1 MLNKVL
7 LIGNVGQ
14 DPEVRYLD
22 GNNGNGGNAKVA
34 TIRLATSERYRDRNG
49 EQRENTEWHSV
60 VAWRNLADLAENFI
74 KKGTQI
80 YVEGKIRSREYTD
93 QTGAK
98 KYTTEITAKVTADD
112 LAFRIFLRGFDEK
125 EPIVVTDLEHISMFP
140 KDTWKGRE
148 NGMRADLAQALCDLK
163 PGRLLK
169 LIKHFRI
176 QCLSGSRGMP
186 YGAQIV
192 LRQIDDHCV
201 GSILIRRI
209 LLPGNRG
216 FRLRHGFCCA
226 CRDRKHHRQSYQNGK
241 DPFFHISLH

>member
-98 KYTTEITAKVTADD
+98 RYRTEIIADNIQLLGRRSDNPGAQDGGAPQGGYGQGGYQGRQGGGYQGGYQGGQQGGYNRPPQGGYNAPQGGYNAPQGSFGPQPAAPAPQQAYNQPAPPVQPEPIDIGADNPDDD
-112 LAFRIFLRGFDEK
+112 L
-125 EPIVVTDLEHISMFP
+125 
-140 KDTWKGRE
+140 
-148 NGMRADLAQALCDLK
+148 
-163 PGRLLK
+163 
-169 LIKHFRI
+169 
-176 QCLSGSRGMP
+176 
-186 YGAQIV
+186 
-192 LRQIDDHCV
+192 
-201 GSILIRRI
+201 
-209 LLPGNRG
+209 
-216 FRLRHGFCCA
+216 
-226 CRDRKHHRQSYQNGK
+226 
-241 DPFFHISLH
+241 PF

>member
-98 KYTTEITAKVTADD
+98 RYRTEIIADNIQLLGRRSDNPGAQDGGAPQGGYQQGSWQGRQGGGYQNQQGGYNRPAQQPSGFPGPQGGYPGPQQGGFAPQPAAPAPQQAYSQPAPAPVEPIDIGADNPDDD
-112 LAFRIFLRGFDEK
+112 L
-125 EPIVVTDLEHISMFP
+125 
-140 KDTWKGRE
+140 
-148 NGMRADLAQALCDLK
+148 
-163 PGRLLK
+163 
-169 LIKHFRI
+169 
-176 QCLSGSRGMP
+176 
-186 YGAQIV
+186 
-192 LRQIDDHCV
+192 
-201 GSILIRRI
+201 
-209 LLPGNRG
+209 
-216 FRLRHGFCCA
+216 
-226 CRDRKHHRQSYQNGK
+226 
-241 DPFFHISLH
+241 PF

>member
-98 KYTTEITAKVTADD
+98 RYRTEIIADNIQLLGRRSDNPGAQDGAPAQGGYQGRQGGGYQGGGYQGGQQGGYSRPAPQGGYNGPQGGGYAPQGGYGPAAPQGGYNAGQQGGHPAQPAPQQAFTQPAAPVQNEPIDIGADNPDDD
-112 LAFRIFLRGFDEK
+112 L
-125 EPIVVTDLEHISMFP
+125 
-140 KDTWKGRE
+140 
-148 NGMRADLAQALCDLK
+148 
-163 PGRLLK
+163 
-169 LIKHFRI
+169 
-176 QCLSGSRGMP
+176 
-186 YGAQIV
+186 
-192 LRQIDDHCV
+192 
-201 GSILIRRI
+201 
-209 LLPGNRG
+209 
-216 FRLRHGFCCA
+216 
-226 CRDRKHHRQSYQNGK
+226 
-241 DPFFHISLH
+241 PF

>member
-98 KYTTEITAKVTADD
+98 RYRTEIIADNIQ
-112 LAFRIFLRGFDEK
+112 LL
-125 EPIVVTDLEHISMFP
+125 
-140 KDTWKGRE
+140 GRRSD
-148 NGMRADLAQALCDLK
+148 N
-163 PGRLLK
+163 P
-169 LIKHFRI
+169 
-176 QCLSGSRGMP
+176 
-186 YGAQIV
+186 GAQDGGAPQGGFQG
-192 LRQIDDHCV
+192 RQGGGYQGGGYQGGQQGGYSRPAPQGGYNGPQGGGYAPQGGYGPAAPQGGYNNAPARPEPANAAPVGDGFMNIPDGVDDEE
-201 GSILIRRI
+201 
-209 LLPGNRG
+209 LPFN
-216 FRLRHGFCCA
+216 
-226 CRDRKHHRQSYQNGK
+226 
-241 DPFFHISLH
+241 

>member
-98 KYTTEITAKVTADD
+98 RYRTEIIADNIQLLGRRSDNPGAQDGGAPQGGYQQGGWQGRQGGGYQSQQGGYNRPAQQPTGFPGPQGGYPGPQQGGLAPQPAAPAPQQAYNQPAPAPVEPIDIGADNPDDD
-112 LAFRIFLRGFDEK
+112 L
-125 EPIVVTDLEHISMFP
+125 
-140 KDTWKGRE
+140 
-148 NGMRADLAQALCDLK
+148 
-163 PGRLLK
+163 
-169 LIKHFRI
+169 
-176 QCLSGSRGMP
+176 
-186 YGAQIV
+186 
-192 LRQIDDHCV
+192 
-201 GSILIRRI
+201 
-209 LLPGNRG
+209 
-216 FRLRHGFCCA
+216 
-226 CRDRKHHRQSYQNGK
+226 
-241 DPFFHISLH
+241 PF

>member
-80 YVEGKIRSREYTD
+80 DVEGKIRSREYTD

-98 KYTTEITAKVTADD
+98 RYRTEIIADNIQLLGRRSD
-112 LAFRIFLRGFDEK
+112 NPGAQDGAPAQGGYQGRQGGYQGQGGYNRPQGGGYAPQGGAPQGGFG
-125 EPIVVTDLEHISMFP
+125 PAAP
-140 KDTWKGRE
+140 
-148 NGMRADLAQALCDLK
+148 QAA
-163 PGRLLK
+163 
-169 LIKHFRI
+169 
-176 QCLSGSRGMP
+176 
-186 YGAQIV
+186 YGAQGGFAAAQPAARPSQPAPQQAYNQPAPPV
-192 LRQIDDHCV
+192 QNEPIDIGADNPDDD
-201 GSILIRRI
+201 
-209 LLPGNRG
+209 LP
-216 FRLRHGFCCA
+216 F
-226 CRDRKHHRQSYQNGK
+226 
-241 DPFFHISLH
+241 

>member
-98 KYTTEITAKVTADD
+98 RYRTEIIADEEEVDENRRKV
-112 LAFRIFLRGFDEK
+112 
-125 EPIVVTDLEHISMFP
+125 LEELGIGPDFSY
-140 KDTWKGRE
+140 T
-148 NGMRADLAQALCDLK
+148 
-163 PGRLLK
+163 K
-169 LIKHFRI
+169 L
-176 QCLSGSRGMP
+176 
-186 YGAQIV
+186 Y
-192 LRQIDDHCV
+192 
-201 GSILIRRI
+201 
-209 LLPGNRG
+209 
-216 FRLRHGFCCA
+216 
-226 CRDRKHHRQSYQNGK
+226 
-241 DPFFHISLH
+241 

>member
-98 KYTTEITAKVTADD
+98 RYRTEIIADD
-112 LAFRIFLRGFDEK
+112 IQLLGRRSDNPGAQDGGAPQGGYGQGGYQGRQGGGYQGGYQGGQQGGYNRPPQGGYNAPQGGFGPQPAAPAPQQAYNQPAPPVQP
-125 EPIVVTDLEHISMFP
+125 EPIDIGADNPDDDL
-140 KDTWKGRE
+140 
-148 NGMRADLAQALCDLK
+148 
-163 PGRLLK
+163 
-169 LIKHFRI
+169 
-176 QCLSGSRGMP
+176 
-186 YGAQIV
+186 
-192 LRQIDDHCV
+192 
-201 GSILIRRI
+201 
-209 LLPGNRG
+209 
-216 FRLRHGFCCA
+216 
-226 CRDRKHHRQSYQNGK
+226 
-241 DPFFHISLH
+241 PF

>member
-98 KYTTEITAKVTADD
+98 RYRTEIIADNIQLLGRRSD
-112 LAFRIFLRGFDEK
+112 NPGAQDGGAPQGGYQQGSWQGRKGGGQHARNKEEFAAPQKPQDHPPVIEFFLPAG
-125 EPIVVTDLEHISMFP
+125 
-140 KDTWKGRE
+140 
-148 NGMRADLAQALCDLK
+148 NGASPSLMPDR
-163 PGRLLK
+163 
-169 LIKHFRI
+169 
-176 QCLSGSRGMP
+176 SGSGGACARCGRGS
-186 YGAQIV
+186 A
-192 LRQIDDHCV
+192 R
-201 GSILIRRI
+201 
-209 LLPGNRG
+209 
-216 FRLRHGFCCA
+216 
-226 CRDRKHHRQSYQNGK
+226 
-241 DPFFHISLH
+241 

>member
-1 MLNKVL
+1 MLNKVM

-74 KKGTQI
+74 RKGTQI

-98 KYTTEITAKVTADD
+98 RYRTEIIADSIQLLGRRSDNPGAQEGAPAQGGYQGRQGGYQQGGYQGQGGYNRPQGGGYAPQGGYGPAAPQGGYNAGQQGGHPAQPAPQQAYNQPAPPVQNEPIDIGADNPDDD
-112 LAFRIFLRGFDEK
+112 L
-125 EPIVVTDLEHISMFP
+125 
-140 KDTWKGRE
+140 
-148 NGMRADLAQALCDLK
+148 
-163 PGRLLK
+163 
-169 LIKHFRI
+169 
-176 QCLSGSRGMP
+176 
-186 YGAQIV
+186 
-192 LRQIDDHCV
+192 
-201 GSILIRRI
+201 
-209 LLPGNRG
+209 
-216 FRLRHGFCCA
+216 
-226 CRDRKHHRQSYQNGK
+226 
-241 DPFFHISLH
+241 PF

>member
-98 KYTTEITAKVTADD
+98 RYRTEIIADNIQLLGRRSDNPGAQDGGAPQGGYGQGGYQGRQGGGYQGGYQGGQQGGYNRPPQGGYNAPQGGYNAPQGSFGPQPATPAPQQAYNQPAPPVQPEPIDIGADNPDDD
-112 LAFRIFLRGFDEK
+112 L
-125 EPIVVTDLEHISMFP
+125 
-140 KDTWKGRE
+140 
-148 NGMRADLAQALCDLK
+148 
-163 PGRLLK
+163 
-169 LIKHFRI
+169 
-176 QCLSGSRGMP
+176 
-186 YGAQIV
+186 
-192 LRQIDDHCV
+192 
-201 GSILIRRI
+201 
-209 LLPGNRG
+209 
-216 FRLRHGFCCA
+216 
-226 CRDRKHHRQSYQNGK
+226 
-241 DPFFHISLH
+241 PF

>member
-98 KYTTEITAKVTADD
+98 RYRTEIIADNIQLLGRRSENPGAQDGGAPQGGYGQGGYQGRQGGGYQGGQQGGYSRPAPQGGYNGPQGGGYGGGYAPQPAAPAPQQAYAQPAAPVQSEPIDIGADNPDDD
-112 LAFRIFLRGFDEK
+112 L
-125 EPIVVTDLEHISMFP
+125 
-140 KDTWKGRE
+140 
-148 NGMRADLAQALCDLK
+148 
-163 PGRLLK
+163 
-169 LIKHFRI
+169 
-176 QCLSGSRGMP
+176 
-186 YGAQIV
+186 
-192 LRQIDDHCV
+192 
-201 GSILIRRI
+201 
-209 LLPGNRG
+209 
-216 FRLRHGFCCA
+216 
-226 CRDRKHHRQSYQNGK
+226 
-241 DPFFHISLH
+241 PF

>member
-60 VAWRNLADLAENFI
+60 VAWRNLADLTENFI

-98 KYTTEITAKVTADD
+98 RYRTEIIADNIQLLGRRSDNPGAQDGGAPQGGYGQGGYQGRQGGGYQGGYQGGQQGGYNRPPQGGYNAPQGGYNAPQGSFGPQPATPAPQQAYNQPAPPVQPEPIDIGADNPDDD
-112 LAFRIFLRGFDEK
+112 L
-125 EPIVVTDLEHISMFP
+125 
-140 KDTWKGRE
+140 
-148 NGMRADLAQALCDLK
+148 
-163 PGRLLK
+163 
-169 LIKHFRI
+169 
-176 QCLSGSRGMP
+176 
-186 YGAQIV
+186 
-192 LRQIDDHCV
+192 
-201 GSILIRRI
+201 
-209 LLPGNRG
+209 
-216 FRLRHGFCCA
+216 
-226 CRDRKHHRQSYQNGK
+226 
-241 DPFFHISLH
+241 PF